1 MLYIRADGNTGIGMG
16 HVMRCLAVAEAAADR
31 DSLHPPV
38 FITADAGC
46 RAMIEDRGFRVI
58 VLDSDYRDMMGELDR
73 LAAVLQE
80 ERDADGA
87 VLLVDSYQVS
97 CEYYRALKELDRKRS
112 VRVACFEDMGGAYPV
127 RTARAEVHGGG
138 ERADTGKSAHRRLLY
153 AAAESIPGAGG
164 VRCPRQGDGCHD
176 NDRRQ

>member
-46 RAMIEDRGFRVI
+46 QAMIEDRGFRVI
-58 VLDSDYRDMMGELDR
+58 VLGSDYRDMMGELDR

-97 CEYYRALKELDRKRS
+97 CEYYRAIKELDRERS
-112 VRVACFEDMGGAYPV
+112 VLRP
-127 RTARAEVHGGG
+127 
-138 ERADTGKSAHRRLLY
+138 Y
-153 AAAESIPGAGG
+153 A
-164 VRCPRQGDGCHD
+164 
-176 NDRRQ
+176 